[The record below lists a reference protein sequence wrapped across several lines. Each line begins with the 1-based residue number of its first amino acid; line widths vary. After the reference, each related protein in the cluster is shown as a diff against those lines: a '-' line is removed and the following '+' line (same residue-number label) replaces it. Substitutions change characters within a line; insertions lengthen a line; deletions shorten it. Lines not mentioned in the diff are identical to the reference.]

1 MDTVAPIKEEHFY
14 GFNVSKRDF
23 PVGKLDS
30 SVGKFDFSVGKL
42 EFSIGKLDLYVAA
55 GGFHPRRVLPVVL
68 DVGTNNQRLINDK
81 RYLGLKQ
88 PRLDGMLTL

>member
-1 MDTVAPIKEEHFY
+1 MMLKKKVLK
-14 GFNVSKRDF
+14 VSLF
-23 PVGKLDS
+23 L
-30 SVGKFDFSVGKL
+30 
-42 EFSIGKLDLYVAA
+42 GKLDLYVAA